1 MVRAEHLQPP
11 FNFTS
16 ALVSALASAFD
27 FSSAFA
33 FDFALALASTLALKH
48 YFCGLYELVCRK
60 LK

>member
-1 MVRAEHLQPP
+1 MVGAEHLQPP

-33 FDFALALASTLALKH
+33 FDFALALASTLA
-48 YFCGLYELVCRK
+48 
-60 LK
+60 